1 MTLPRQLSLDNAVV
15 RWAHWPHKT
24 TSPYFPQFY
33 GALRPHGVVPVATM
47 GNEVGWL
54 ATEQADVLHFHW
66 PDSFWRRDFG
76 RYLGRVKGIWNARE
90 YLRTAKRAGLKI
102 VWTVHN
108 HDAHEGGDWLDV
120 MGYRILAREANLIIC
135 HTRWSADA
143 VVRTYHPPGTIVV
156 MSHGNMEGIYP
167 VPRPRA
173 TVAAELGLDPERPI
187 VSCLGYLRRY
197 KGLELACQAVQ
208 HLQGEVQL
216 LVAGPPRR
224 GYNLR
229 PVRDAAAALPN
240 VILLDRWTTN
250 QEFAD
255 FAAASDA
262 VLLPYTQVTTSGA
275 LLAAWTLGSGVI
287 CSDLPFFREL
297 LPEPSAAGRLF
308 SANSSASLA
317 EAIRSYVSIPREER
331 HAAAIGQSRKYSW
344 ATCVRPV
351 VQWIEGQRSPADAAT
366 LVGQGT

>member
-1 MTLPRQLSLDNAVV
+1 M
-15 RWAHWPHKT
+15 
-24 TSPYFPQFY
+24 
-33 GALRPHGVVPVATM
+33 
-47 GNEVGWL
+47 
-54 ATEQADVLHFHW
+54 
-66 PDSFWRRDFG
+66 
-76 RYLGRVKGIWNARE
+76 
-90 YLRTAKRAGLKI
+90 
-102 VWTVHN
+102 
-108 HDAHEGGDWLDV
+108 
-120 MGYRILAREANLIIC
+120 
-135 HTRWSADA
+135 
-143 VVRTYHPPGTIVV
+143 
-156 MSHGNMEGIYP
+156 
-167 VPRPRA
+167 
-173 TVAAELGLDPERPI
+173 DPERPI

-208 HLQGEVQL
+208 HLKGEVQL

-308 SANSSASLA
+308 SANSSVSLA
-317 EAIRSYVSIPREER
+317 EAIRSYVSIPREQRACRCHWAGAEVLLGDMCPAGSAMDR
-331 HAAAIGQSRKYSW
+331 GTAIARGCRRDSRWS
-344 ATCVRPV
+344 TNLRFFRSVRPSRIGC
-351 VQWIEGQRSPADAAT
+351 WTSSGCS
-366 LVGQGT
+366 